1 MDKQRQRQRNQKAQL
16 LIRLANLQP
25 RRKRHKPGKL
35 SNPSNPPSKRRN
47 FNEISQAKKA
57 QIKGTNPAKHNETHQ
72 AESRAN
78 NNISRVKPRQKAD

>member
-1 MDKQRQRQRNQKAQL
+1 MKSHKQ
-16 LIRLANLQP
+16 
-25 RRKRHKPGKL
+25 
-35 SNPSNPPSKRRN
+35 
-47 FNEISQAKKA
+47 KKA